1 MTEIVQQKSELPKSP
16 KSSTPLLV
24 ITGVL
29 LALFIYGAIVTLA
42 KGHHA
47 WGTTEEVLW
56 GLLISA
62 YVYFAV
68 GCTGLCLL
76 STLGH
81 RVWILRLVFGD
92 TKFTNTKE
100 FEDMGIKPIIL
111 AITFLS
117 TAFLVLAL
125 ELKYPLNL
133 AIYAVLSPNFQS
145 AFIWMGYLYGIYLVF
160 LIAEVFFHMR
170 NKEKIVKVFAVLAIT
185 TGLAATSNLGAV
197 FGTMPGRAFWTSPY
211 LPILFIFTALLTGA
225 AALLI
230 LFYFTSERTREQLVP
245 YLSKLLVLFIIV
257 VLILTIWNI
266 LSGLIG
272 QSPERY
278 EATMYLLT
286 GSLSISFWVFELG
299 FGLLLPLLIVLTVKD
314 PRSLMAAGVMVLV
327 GMAFA
332 RHNLITAGQIVSL
345 KPEVNA
351 PVTLLSYT
359 PTFVEYSM
367 VIGALSMIFIGYF
380 LGIKLVNKYHKAH

>member
-1 MTEIVQQKSELPKSP
+1 MQEVVQNKQITPGNYKN
-16 KSSTPLLV
+16 STPLL
-24 ITGVL
+24 IAAGIL
-29 LALFIYGAIVTLA
+29 LAIFAYGAIITLA
-42 KGHHA
+42 QGHHA
-47 WGTTEEVLW
+47 WGTTDEVLW
-56 GLLISA
+56 GLLITG

-81 RVWILRLVFGD
+81 RVWILKLVFGD

-100 FEDMGIKPIIL
+100 FEEMGIKPIIL
-111 AITFLS
+111 AISFLS
-117 TAFLVLAL
+117 TAFIILAL

-160 LIAEVFFHMR
+160 LMLEVIFHMKNW
-170 NKEKIVKVFAVLAIT
+170 NKALKVTAVLAIT

-197 FGTMPGRAFWTSPY
+197 FGTMPGRQFWTAPY

-225 AALLI
+225 AALI
-230 LFYFTSERTREQLVP
+230 VLFYFSSRATREQMVP
-245 YLSKLLVLFIIV
+245 YLSKLLALFIIV
-257 VLILTIWNI
+257 VAILTAWNI
-266 LSGLIG
+266 LSGIIG

-286 GSLSISFWVFELG
+286 GGLSVSFWVFEVAI
-299 FGLLLPLLIVLTVKD
+299 GLLIPLAIVFLTTN
-314 PRSLMAAGVMVLV
+314 PRALMFGGVMVLV
-327 GMAFA
+327 GMMFA
-332 RHNLITAGQIVSL
+332 RHNLVTAGQIVSL

-351 PVTLLSYT
+351 PVTILSYN
-359 PTFVEYSM
+359 PTLVEYSM
-367 VIGALSMIFIGYF
+367 IVGALGIVFLLYFIGAKFFAKG
-380 LGIKLVNKYHKAH
+380 H

>member
-1 MTEIVQQKSELPKSP
+1 MQEAVRNKPITPGNF
-16 KSSTPLLV
+16 KSSTPILA
-24 ITGVL
+24 IAGVL
-29 LALFIYGAIVTLA
+29 LAIFAYGAVVTLSQ
-42 KGHHA
+42 GHSA
-47 WGTTEEVLW
+47 WGTTDEVLW
-56 GLLISA
+56 GLLISG

-81 RVWILRLVFGD
+81 RVWILKLVFGD

-111 AITFLS
+111 AISFLS
-117 TAFLVLAL
+117 TAFIILAL

-160 LIAEVFFHMR
+160 LMLEVIFHM
-170 NKEKIVKVFAVLAIT
+170 KHWEKAVKVTAVLAIT

-197 FGTMPGRAFWTSPY
+197 FGTMPGRQFWTAPY
-211 LPILFIFTALLTGA
+211 LPVLFIFTALLTGA
-225 AALLI
+225 AALI
-230 LFYFTSERTREQLVP
+230 VLFYFTSKVAKEQLVP
-245 YLSKLLVLFIIV
+245 YLSKLLALFIIV
-257 VLILTIWNI
+257 VLILSAWNI
-266 LSGLIG
+266 LSGIIG
-272 QSPERY
+272 QSPERF

-286 GSLSISFWVFELG
+286 GGLSVSFWVFELG
-299 FGLLLPLLIVLTVKD
+299 VGLLIPLAIIFTLKS
-314 PRSLMAAGVMVLV
+314 PRALMVAGVMALV
-327 GMAFA
+327 GMMFA

-351 PVTLLSYT
+351 PVTILSYN
-359 PTFVEYSM
+359 PTLVEYSM
-367 VIGALSMIFIGYF
+367 VIGALGLIFAMYLIGSKF
-380 LGIKLVNKYHKAH
+380 FTKAH